1 MPIKE
6 LYEPVKEHLEKFDTF
21 FKDKLNSNV
30 SLISLIIKYLTKK
43 KGKQVRP
50 AIVFLSAAACGEIN
64 ERTYTGA
71 TMMEMLHSATLI
83 HDDVVDEADKRRGM
97 ASINAAWSNKIA
109 ILVGDFLLAKGM
121 LSAIDK
127 SEFDFLRATSSAVRR
142 MSEGELLQIHSSK
155 KYSIEQDVY
164 FKIISNKTASLIAA
178 CCEIGAISTTNN
190 QELQLGFREFGE
202 NLGIAFQIKDDILDY
217 QGESEVLGKPIGND
231 IKEKKFTLP
240 LIYALSTTDKQ
251 EKKKIIAIIKNKD
264 IKQKDIKY
272 ISDFVVQAGGI
283 EYSEKIAKEYSLKA
297 IKYIQSVPDSVYKQ
311 SLMNFANFVIE
322 RNN

>member
-43 KGKQVRP
+43 KGKQIRP

-71 TMMEMLHSATLI
+71 TMTEMLHTATLI

-97 ASINAAWSNKIA
+97 PSINAAWSNKIA

-127 SEFDFLRATSSAVRR
+127 SEFDFLRATSSAGRR

-155 KYSIEQDVY
+155 IYSIEQDVY
-164 FKIISNKTASLIAA
+164 FKIISNKTASLFAA
-178 CCEIGAISTTNN
+178 CCEIGVISTNN
-190 QELQLGFREFGE
+190 NRELQLDFREFGE

-240 LIYALSTTDKQ
+240 LIYALSKTNKQ

-264 IKQKDIKY
+264 IKRKDIKY

-283 EYSEKIAKEYSLKA
+283 EYSEKIAKDYSLKA
-297 IKYIQSVPDSVYKQ
+297 IKYIQSVPDSIYKQ

-322 RNN
+322 RNK